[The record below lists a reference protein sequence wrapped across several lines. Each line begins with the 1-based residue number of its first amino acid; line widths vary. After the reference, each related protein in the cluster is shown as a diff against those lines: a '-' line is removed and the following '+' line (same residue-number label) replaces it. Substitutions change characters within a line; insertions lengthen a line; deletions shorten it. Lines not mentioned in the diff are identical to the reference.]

1 MIYDAAVIGGGHNG
15 LVAACY
21 LAKHGLK
28 VGLFEKNSFVGGMA
42 ASPEAWEGFR
52 VPLGAYTLSLF
63 SRSVAKELGLFERGL
78 KLIPKEPGMTVF
90 LPGGRTIS
98 SWSEQERAKKEI
110 SAFSQRDAESYVRW
124 SREWEL
130 VAEVLDYIYSSPP
143 SSVPEA
149 LELANRAARF
159 ASSFGLRSLVDDLP
173 RLLLSPASKLLDE
186 FFESEEVKALLVED
200 ALVGELVSPSSPA
213 SSFVLAH
220 HYMGNITGKR
230 GQWAYVAGGI
240 GALSELLAQRCREL
254 GVDIHLGAAVEE
266 IVVKDG
272 KVAGLRVNGKL
283 VESQRVVSTV
293 DVRVT
298 LLQLVREGVEKG
310 LERRLRALRSTG
322 ASSKLLIATRG
333 LPKLR
338 EEYSG
343 AAERIFSSS
352 ALVLESVEY
361 AEKAYRDAL
370 YRGFSSEPWMS
381 INTQSYID
389 RSVSPEGWH
398 LLSVFVQYT
407 RRDLPGGWT
416 QERREELRE
425 RVLETLSRYFSDL
438 RAERYMLLTPED
450 YEAMFSAPGGHIFH
464 LNMTPDQLWISR
476 PLPELSRYRTPI
488 RGLYLGGASSHP
500 GGGVTGMPGYLAARA
515 VLEDLGAVK
524 QRRLSISGF
533 VLDRIKKKIRL

>member
-1 MIYDAAVIGGGHNG
+1 MKYDVAVIGGGHNG

-21 LAKHGLK
+21 LAKHGLR
-28 VGLFEKNSFVGGMA
+28 VGLFEKNNFVGGMA
-42 ASPEAWEGFR
+42 SSPEIWEGFK

-63 SRSVAKELGLFERGL
+63 SKSIADELGLFERGL
-78 KLIPKEPGMTVF
+78 RLIPKEPGMTVF

-98 SWSEQERAKKEI
+98 SWSDQDKMRKEI

-130 VAEVLDYIYSSPP
+130 VTEVLDYIYSSPP
-143 SSVPEA
+143 SSLPEA
-149 LELANRAARF
+149 LELASKAARF
-159 ASSFGLRSLVDDLP
+159 ASSFGLGGLVDDLP

-200 ALVGELVSPSSPA
+200 ALVGELVSPSSPT
-213 SSFVLAH
+213 SSLVLAH
-220 HYMGNITGKR
+220 HYMGNVTGKR
-230 GQWAYVAGGI
+230 GQWAYVAGGM
-240 GALSELLAQRCREL
+240 GALSELLAQRCKEL
-254 GVDIHLGAAVEE
+254 GAEIHLNASVEE
-266 IVVKDG
+266 IIVKDG
-272 KVAGLRVNGKL
+272 RVAGLKVDGKV
-283 VESQRVVSTV
+283 VETQRVVSTV
-293 DVRVT
+293 DVRTT
-298 LLQLVREGVEKG
+298 LLRLVKEGVEKG
-310 LERRLRALRSTG
+310 MQRRLRALRSTG

-338 EEYSG
+338 EEYAG

-352 ALVLESVEY
+352 ALVLESIEY
-361 AEKAYRDAL
+361 AERAYRDAL
-370 YRGFSSEPWMS
+370 YTGLSSEPWMS
-381 INTQSYID
+381 INTQSYLD

-416 QERREELRE
+416 QERREELKE

-438 RAERYMLLTPED
+438 RAERLMLLTPAD
-450 YEAMFSAPGGHIFH
+450 YEAMFGAPGGHIFH
-464 LNMTPDQLWISR
+464 LSMTPDQLWVSR

-488 RGLYLGGASSHP
+488 KGLYLGGSSSHP

-524 QRRLSISGF
+524 QRRISISGF
-533 VLDRIKKKIRL
+533 VIDRIKKKIRL